1 MASRRALIGWAASV
15 PTVCTIP
22 HSPRLLQLG
31 KKCSVSA
38 ILHWAFKNT
47 ATQTTKSE
55 ARYQVTLQNNRAHDC
70 PRAREN
76 APFDVSSHT
85 LYFLQCVF
93 LFLRTSTLFLS
104 SLSFTNVVVSFGY
117 QCGQWKMV
125 PIKTFFFKLN
135 IPKVP
140 REALHRIHVVSRS
153 GSFHSLKKKLEW
165 VSTTT
170 SSCAE
175 NINKIMI
182 LAATL
187 QTIDMRSFFSF
198 LKNCFRNLCWLIE
211 SYQPALQTKWLWYWV
226 FLDPPT
232 VAPPG
237 LQEVVKIQNKYS
249 TKSTL
254 SRLNSGDAL
263 DGGMSQKCAAFY

>member
-55 ARYQVTLQNNRAHDC
+55 AHYQVTLQNNRAHDC

-76 APFDVSSHT
+76 APSDVSSHT
-85 LYFLQCVF
+85 ISC
-93 LFLRTSTLFLS
+93 
-104 SLSFTNVVVSFGY
+104 NV
-117 QCGQWKMV
+117 C
-125 PIKTFFFKLN
+125 FFFFFFFFFFKEEHAFLKQLVIHQRRGLLWIPVWPVKNGPHQNIFFKKLN

-175 NINKIMI
+175 NTN
-182 LAATL
+182 
-187 QTIDMRSFFSF
+187 
-198 LKNCFRNLCWLIE
+198 
-211 SYQPALQTKWLWYWV
+211 
-226 FLDPPT
+226 
-232 VAPPG
+232 
-237 LQEVVKIQNKYS
+237 
-249 TKSTL
+249 
-254 SRLNSGDAL
+254 
-263 DGGMSQKCAAFY
+263 